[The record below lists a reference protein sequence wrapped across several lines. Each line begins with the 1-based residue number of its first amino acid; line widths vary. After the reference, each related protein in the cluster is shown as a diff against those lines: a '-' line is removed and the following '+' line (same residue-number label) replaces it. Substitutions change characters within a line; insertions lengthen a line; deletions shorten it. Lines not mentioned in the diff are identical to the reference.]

1 MTVMAT
7 VTDLRQDEGR
17 AACASVSAL
26 RVLYLFPGRPEGSAM
41 IFAKK
46 QVEAIET
53 LRVAAEAFC
62 LESRTDLS
70 GLRRDASRLRD
81 VIASFRPD
89 LLHAQYGTMTA
100 FFATVAANVPMVVTF
115 RGSDLNPAP
124 SDPWLRSLAGRL
136 LSHLAARRAA
146 GLICVSE
153 QLKRRLWWGRERA
166 LVLPSGVDIELFQP
180 HPQAEA
186 RRELGWSQE
195 ERIVLFNAGLSPMV
209 KREDLAQAAVLEAE
223 RLCGRITVVRLDGFV
238 PQRRVVAMMN
248 VPVDDEDSF
257 QIEFLLSM
265 PSGNGNVIEQA
276 ESHRPVGQSVVS
288 RRSDQT
294 ECPMGAAGGDEMDRL
309 AGGAGRLER
318 DIQGKRADNRVRIEP
333 PPAGKR
339 QPTNPGEMRIRVN
352 SPNLFNRCRLNPSLR
367 A

>member
-26 RVLYLFPGRPEGSAM
+26 RVLYLFPDRPEGSAM

-46 QVEAIET
+46 QVEAMGT
-53 LRVAAEAFC
+53 LGVAAEAFC

-248 VPVDDEDSF
+248 GADC
-257 QIEFLLSM
+257 LLLTSDWEGS
-265 PSGNGNVIEQA
+265 PTIVQEALACNL
-276 ESHRPVGQSVVS
+276 PVVS
-288 RRSDQT
+288 VDVGDVRERLLGVTPSVIAERSPSALAQGLCEVLRRRSRSNGRTAAMPVAQVRIAEQT
-294 ECPMGAAGGDEMDRL
+294 VALYREVLTRLVRGGAA
-309 AGGAGRLER
+309 
-318 DIQGKRADNRVRIEP
+318 
-333 PPAGKR
+333 
-339 QPTNPGEMRIRVN
+339 
-352 SPNLFNRCRLNPSLR
+352 C
-367 A
+367 